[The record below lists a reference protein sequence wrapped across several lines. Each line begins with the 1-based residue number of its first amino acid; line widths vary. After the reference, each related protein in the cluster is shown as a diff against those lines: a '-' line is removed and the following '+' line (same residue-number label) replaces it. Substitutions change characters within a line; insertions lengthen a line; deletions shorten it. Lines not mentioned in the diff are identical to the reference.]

1 MILTTEQLRVI
12 KGVIGVIEV
21 GKPTGG
27 YDNVTLLKDGPKLD
41 GKNKIRQVTYGRF
54 QTTEFSNLKELVRRY
69 VETPGAIFS
78 DKLKPYLPKIGDT
91 QHQLAGDAVFIGLL
105 RDAARRDP
113 LMPPVQD
120 TFFDEVYFAP
130 ALKWCKANGLKTA
143 LGAMI
148 VMDSFIH
155 GSFERVRKMFR
166 EVPPGKGGTEE
177 AWLAAYVSARHA
189 WLGRQPGA
197 LGQTTYR
204 TACWLRELQRKNWD
218 LSKLPIMINGSK
230 VS

>member
-1 MILTTEQLRVI
+1 MILTTEQLRII

-27 YDNVTLLKDGPKLD
+27 YDNVTLYRDGP
-41 GKNKIRQVTYGRF
+41 GKIRQVTYGRF

-69 VETPGAIFS
+69 VETPGAIFA
-78 DKLKPYLPKIGDT
+78 DKLRPYLSRIGRLDD
-91 QHQLAGDAVFIGLL
+91 QLAGDAKFVGLL
-105 RDAARRDP
+105 KDAAKRDK
-113 LMPPVQD
+113 LMPLVQD

-130 ALKWCKANGLKTA
+130 ALKWCKTNGLKTP

-155 GSFERVRKMFR
+155 GSFERVRELFR
-166 EVPPGKGGTEE
+166 EVPPSKGGTEE
-177 AWLAAYVSARHA
+177 AWLTAYVSARHA
-189 WLGRQPGA
+189 WLLKASA
-197 LGQTTYR
+197 LLASTTYR
-204 TACWLRELQRKNWD
+204 TRCWMDQIARKNWD
-218 LSKLPIMINGSK
+218 LSKLPIIINGSK